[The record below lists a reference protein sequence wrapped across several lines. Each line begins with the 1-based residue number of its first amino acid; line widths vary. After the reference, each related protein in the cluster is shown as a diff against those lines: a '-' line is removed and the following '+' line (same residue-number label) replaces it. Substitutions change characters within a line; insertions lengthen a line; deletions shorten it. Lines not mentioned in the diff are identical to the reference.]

1 MAAVSITAGPSL
13 AAAIALLRAAQL
25 PTEDLTDS
33 HLQHFFMASSPSAP
47 VGLVGLELHGCDA
60 LLRSLVVDPT
70 SRTEGIGSQLVEHAE
85 NYARARGV
93 ESVYLLTTTAE
104 GFFAQRGYSRIDR
117 RHAPESIS
125 TTREFSS
132 ICPASSAFMVKHL

>member
-1 MAAVSITAGPSL
+1 
-13 AAAIALLRAAQL
+13 
-25 PTEDLTDS
+25 
-33 HLQHFFMASSPSAP
+33 MASSQHAP

-104 GFFAQRGYSRIDR
+104 SFFARRGYARVDR
-117 RHAPESIS
+117 RNAPESIS

-132 ICPASSAFMVKHL
+132 ICPASSAFMLKRL

>member
-1 MAAVSITAGPSL
+1 
-13 AAAIALLRAAQL
+13 
-25 PTEDLTDS
+25 
-33 HLQHFFMASSPSAP
+33 MASSQHAP

-93 ESVYLLTTTAE
+93 ESIYLLTTTAE
-104 GFFAQRGYSRIDR
+104 RFFANRGYWRTER
-117 RHAPESIS
+117 RNAPESIS

-132 ICPASSAFMVKHL
+132 ICPASSAFMLKRL